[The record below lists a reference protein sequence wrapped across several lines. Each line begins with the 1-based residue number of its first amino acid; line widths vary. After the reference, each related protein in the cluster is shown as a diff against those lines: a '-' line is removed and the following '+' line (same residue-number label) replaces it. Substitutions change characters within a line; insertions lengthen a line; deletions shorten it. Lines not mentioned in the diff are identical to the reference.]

1 MQAIMIGIDLAK
13 SVFQLHGVDGTG
25 AVVLRKRLGRSQF
38 LAFFEQHPR
47 CVVAMEAC
55 GSAHHW
61 GRAFLAL
68 GHEVRLVPPQH
79 ARPFRKRN
87 KNDMRDA
94 AAIAVAAAQPD
105 MRLVP
110 VKSAAQQAAR
120 ALEGVRDLLVVQRT
134 QCANALRG
142 HLAEHGVAAAQG
154 ERGLNTLLDRL
165 DAGGG
170 EELPAGL
177 AATLA
182 VLVRQWRALGA
193 EIDALGA
200 RIAAAAQADPT
211 ARRLMTVPGVGPLTA
226 HAVVAAIG
234 DGGRFAR
241 GRDFA
246 AWVGLTPLD
255 KSSANKR
262 RIGHITKA
270 GDAGLRRLLTLGAAA
285 HLRQMRAR
293 PQRMGPWLA
302 GLLGRRPVRVAT
314 VAQAAKTARIVW
326 AILRSGEC
334 YRPRETPAVALAA

>member
-13 SVFQLHGVDGTG
+13 SVFQLHGVDASG
-25 AVVLRKRLGRSQF
+25 AVVLRKRLGRSQL
-38 LAFFEQHPR
+38 LAFFAGHPR
-47 CVVAMEAC
+47 CIVAMEAC
-55 GSAHHW
+55 GSAHYW
-61 GRAFLAL
+61 GRLFLDL

-79 ARPFRKRN
+79 AKPFRKRN

-94 AAIAVAAAQPD
+94 AAVTVAAAQPD
-105 MRLVP
+105 MRFVP
-110 VKSAAQQAAR
+110 VKSAEQQAAR

-154 ERGLNTLLDRL
+154 DGGLKRLLDRL

-170 EELPAGL
+170 GELPAGL
-177 AATLA
+177 AETLA
-182 VLVRQWRALGA
+182 VLVRQWRTLTA

-200 RIAAAAQADPT
+200 RLTAAAKADAT

-234 DGGRFAR
+234 DGSQFSRA
-241 GRDFA
+241 RDFA

-302 GLLGRRPVRVAT
+302 GLLARRPVRVAT
-314 VAQAAKTARIVW
+314 VAQAAKTARVIW
-326 AILRSGEC
+326 AILRSGQC
-334 YRPRETPAVALAA
+334 YRPRQAPAAA